1 MLSALR
7 SARSLTAW
15 DVVSLSPL
23 VTLMGTVRSAGK
35 GDIVGL
41 TGERITNLVTLA
53 LSEMIEAGNV

>member
-1 MLSALR
+1 LYALGSA
-7 SARSLTAW
+7 